1 MRTCLET
8 SRSSCWQHPALL
20 FGRIFLSLQG
30 ILLVNL
36 CLFCSFCLSLQD
48 KQSGD
53 FKKTDQ
59 NERNQAV
66 VIPQVVDSA
75 EGILNG
81 HEMKDGTAAPTESGE
96 EDPYGTRQNSSRQA
110 LSRQQPTAQQPAEG
124 QQFAA
129 HGDSQQYPGWE
140 FASRRDAD
148 HPQSQAAASQGRQGH
163 LQQPNGASPERLSSR
178 RRSMERPSASLTLP
192 FEQLNFAFHHINY
205 SVPATVSHCSCPST
219 LSLCLPTHLCTSI
232 TDS

>member
-1 MRTCLET
+1 MC
-8 SRSSCWQHPALL
+8 L
-20 FGRIFLSLQG
+20 FGL
-30 ILLVNL
+30 
-36 CLFCSFCLSLQD
+36 FCLSLQD

-53 FKKTDQ
+53 FRKTDQ

-66 VIPQVVDSA
+66 AIPQVVDSA

-81 HEMKDGTAAPTESGE
+81 HERMDGTAAHVESGE
-96 EDPYGTRQNSSRQA
+96 EDPYDTRQA

-129 HGDSQQYPGWE
+129 HGDSQQSPGWE

-219 LSLCLPTHLCTSI
+219 LSLCLPMHLCTSI